1 MATAPTFL
9 PSMIRNSPLMRWLIA
24 NPVLAAGLAA
34 IIVPT
39 MSYVARASWSTE
51 AGGHGPI
58 ILAAGLWLVWRRI
71 PAAAELASR
80 PPMAKVLML
89 LVPLL
94 IGYFVAR
101 VTEIVEIEGYLMYA
115 IVLTVVYSV
124 IGYRAMTKLAFPF
137 LFLLLVFPPP
147 DQIVTGITQ
156 PMKIWLSEAAVGL
169 LYWFGYPIAGAGV
182 TIQIGQ
188 YQLLVAQACSGLNS
202 LISLS
207 AISLFYVYIRHQ
219 EQVRYALI
227 LMLMVVPVAVFAN
240 LIRILILIMLT
251 YYGGE
256 AAAQG
261 FLHDFAGITMFVTA
275 LLTIFAVDSVLER
288 LLLPNSVPSP
298 SVQEQQH
305 G

>member
-137 LFLLLVFPPP
+137 LFLLFVFPPP

-298 SVQEQQH
+298 SVQEQKH

>member
-137 LFLLLVFPPP
+137 LFLLFVFPPP